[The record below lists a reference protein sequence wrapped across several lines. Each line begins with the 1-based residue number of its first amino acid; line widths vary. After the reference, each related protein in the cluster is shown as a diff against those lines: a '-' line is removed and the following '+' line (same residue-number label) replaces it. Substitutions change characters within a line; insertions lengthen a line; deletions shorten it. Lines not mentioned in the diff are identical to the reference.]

1 MRISCV
7 TYNADII
14 LLNCHMCSSVD
25 MWEKFLS
32 RFRPSC
38 IKCGGPVGDK
48 KAPLLQF
55 SPLLLPTLP
64 KFAHFAHLR
73 LGKLSKPVPH
83 LEDGGDFES
92 KTSIQLNAMLE
103 PFITLN
109 KRRTLLSPW
118 NSLGFTCVLLF
129 RREFI

>member
-1 MRISCV
+1 MVSQGLAHFSERVAMRISFV
-7 TYNADII
+7 TYKADII
-14 LLNCHMCSSVD
+14 LLNCLMCSSVD

-83 LEDGGDFES
+83 LEDGG
-92 KTSIQLNAMLE
+92 TSSQRLLFSSMQCWS
-103 PFITLN
+103 
-109 KRRTLLSPW
+109 LLSHSTNGGP
-118 NSLGFTCVLLF
+118 C
-129 RREFI
+129 RRGIP